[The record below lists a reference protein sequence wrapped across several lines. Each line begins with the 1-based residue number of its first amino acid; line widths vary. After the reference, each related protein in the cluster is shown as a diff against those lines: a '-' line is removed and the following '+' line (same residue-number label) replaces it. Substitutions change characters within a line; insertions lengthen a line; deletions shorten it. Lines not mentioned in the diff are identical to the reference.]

1 MKALVLAGGKGTR
14 LRPLTYTT
22 AKQLI
27 PVANRPILHYVIQH
41 IRDAGIS
48 DVGVVISPE
57 TGQQV
62 REALDHVGFD
72 VRLTY
77 LLQQEPLGLAHAV
90 KISRDFLDDQPFVMC
105 LRDNLIGQ
113 GLGPLV
119 EAFGRTRPDALV
131 LLKVVNDPRMFGVAE
146 LDDSGKVR
154 RLIEKPKDPASN
166 LALVGAYLFGPAIH
180 MAIDGLEPSWR
191 GELEITD
198 AIQRIV
204 DEGRVVHSSI
214 LEGWWLDT
222 GKKDDLLEANR
233 VVLDEWIQRDVKG
246 AVDDGSQL
254 IGRVV
259 LEEGTTARQSQ
270 IRGSRSRGRGN
281 GDRGGFHRTLYEHW
295 IALLNHWFN
304 IRAPRSAGWGASG
317 GHSAVGRQHHRQG
330 CSRAEPSRQA
340 PGRAT
345 DARRRRRGT
354 ALDARS
360 VHSPGDFRW
369 DPGGGQV
376 V

>member
-62 REALDHVGFD
+62 REAIDHVGFD

-90 KISRDFLDDQPFVMC
+90 KISRDFLGDHPFVMY
-105 LRDNLIGQ
+105 LGDNLIGQ
-113 GLGPLV
+113 GIRLLV
-119 EAFGRTRPDALV
+119 ESFEQVRPDALV
-131 LLKVVNDPRMFGVAE
+131 LLKVVKDPRMFGVAE
-146 LDDSGKVR
+146 LDDTGKVR

-233 VVLDEWIQRDVKG
+233 VVLDE
-246 AVDDGSQL
+246 
-254 IGRVV
+254 
-259 LEEGTTARQSQ
+259 
-270 IRGSRSRGRGN
+270 
-281 GDRGGFHRTLYEHW
+281 
-295 IALLNHWFN
+295 
-304 IRAPRSAGWGASG
+304 
-317 GHSAVGRQHHRQG
+317 
-330 CSRAEPSRQA
+330 
-340 PGRAT
+340 
-345 DARRRRRGT
+345 
-354 ALDARS
+354 
-360 VHSPGDFRW
+360 
-369 DPGGGQV
+369 
-376 V
+376 